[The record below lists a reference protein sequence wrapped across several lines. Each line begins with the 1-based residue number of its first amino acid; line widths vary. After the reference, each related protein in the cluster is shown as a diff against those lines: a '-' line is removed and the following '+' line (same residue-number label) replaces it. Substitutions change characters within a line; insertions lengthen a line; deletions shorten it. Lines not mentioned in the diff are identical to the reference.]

1 MEENSTKNG
10 LKMELLSTL
19 HLNLWQWIIAASC
32 GLMVGFSKTGI
43 SGVSTL
49 AIPLMA
55 GLFGGKSSA
64 AILLPMLITGD
75 LLAVRHYRK
84 HNNWAHIWRLLP
96 WAFGGLGLGLAIGN
110 LVSDKQFKIII
121 AISVLFFLVLMIWLE
136 RRKDESAL
144 SNHWWLTAIVGLA
157 GGFTT
162 MIGNA
167 AGPVMTVYFLSIRL
181 NKYDFISTGAWLFA
195 ILNLAKL
202 PLQIFFWKAIT
213 PATLAFDAAM
223 IPAIII
229 GALLGIW
236 VIRWIPE
243 KPFRYIVMVLTAVSA
258 VKLFF

>member
-1 MEENSTKNG
+1 MN
-10 LKMELLSTL
+10 LLLTL
-19 HLNLWQWIIAASC
+19 HLNAWQWILAVFC

-43 SGVSTL
+43 SGVSTPV
-49 AIPLMA
+49 IPIMA

-75 LLAVRHYRK
+75 VLAIRHYRR
-84 HNNWAHIWRLLP
+84 HNNWGYIWRLLP
-96 WAFGGLGLGLAIGN
+96 WALCGLVLGLTVGN
-110 LVSDKQFKIII
+110 LVSDKQFKMII
-121 AISVLFFLVLMIWLE
+121 AISVLAFLVIMIWLE
-136 RRKDESAL
+136 RRKDESAIP
-144 SNHWWLTAIVGLA
+144 NHWWLTAIVGLA

-195 ILNLAKL
+195 ILNLTKL
-202 PLQIFFWKAIT
+202 PLQIFFWKATT

-223 IPAIII
+223 VLPIIA

-236 VIRWIPE
+236 VVRWIPE
-243 KPFRYIVMVLTAVSA
+243 KPFRLMVMALTTLSA

>member
-1 MEENSTKNG
+1 M
-10 LKMELLSTL
+10 L
-19 HLNLWQWIIAASC
+19 HFSVFQWTVAVCC
-32 GLMVGFSKTGI
+32 GLMVGFSKTAI

-75 LLAVRHYRK
+75 LLAVRHYRRH
-84 HNNWAHIWRLLP
+84 HNWGYIWRLLP
-96 WAFGGLGLGLAIGN
+96 WAVAGLLLGVTVGN
-110 LVSDKQFKIII
+110 LVSDRQFKIII
-121 AISVLFFLVLMIWLE
+121 AVSVLIFLVIMIWLE
-136 RRKDESAL
+136 KRKDETAIP
-144 SNHWWLTAIVGLA
+144 NYWWITAIVGLA

-181 NKYDFISTGAWLFA
+181 NKYDFISTGAWLFM
-195 ILNLAKL
+195 ILNLTKL
-202 PLQIFFWKAIT
+202 PLQIFFWQATT

-223 IPAIII
+223 IPAIIA

-236 VIRWIPE
+236 VIKWLPE
-243 KPFRYIVMVLTAVSA
+243 KPFRYVVMLLTAVSA